1 MAVKSSENRIVD
13 GRGIDPARA
22 VGSDHDGAGHDDGA
36 VILQP
41 EVPAALTFNGR
52 SHAVMMVSPHDLED
66 FMIGFALSEGIID
79 DISQI
84 TLRDVRK
91 TQKGFVIEAELD
103 DDVLNRLDDRQRTLE
118 GRSGCGLCGVQSLDA
133 VAMDQIKSVVPS
145 NMAQDIVLTA
155 IDALPDYQTRSRNGG
170 GLLHASAFVD
180 HGGTIRIVREDIGR
194 HNALDKV
201 LGAMARDHVD
211 ANGGFILMTSR
222 CSYEIVTKTVQCGV
236 GGLVTLSGPTLTAVN
251 LARKAGLT
259 LICRERRGLFRRF
272 A

>member
-1 MAVKSSENRIVD
+1 MKSKSSDNYIVD
-13 GRGIDPARA
+13 GRDLDMARA
-22 VGSDHDGAGHDDGA
+22 VSRDDGNDDA
-36 VILQP
+36 PMVLQP
-41 EVPAALTFNGR
+41 EIPAALTFNGQ

-66 FMIGFALSEGIID
+66 FMVGFALSEGIAD
-79 DISQI
+79 NVSQI

-91 TQKGFVIEAELD
+91 TLQGYVIEADLHE
-103 DDVLNRLDDRQRTLE
+103 DVFDRLEDRQRTLE

-133 VAMDQIKSVVPS
+133 VSMDKIGTVTPG
-145 NMAQDIVLTA
+145 NMAQDIVLRA
-155 IDALPDYQTRSRNGG
+155 IDALPDHQTRNREGG

-180 HGGTIRIVREDIGR
+180 VSGNIQLVREDIGR

-201 LGAMARDHVD
+201 LGAVARQGIDTT
-211 ANGGFILMTSR
+211 GGFILMTSR

-251 LARKAGLT
+251 LARQAGLT
-259 LICRERRGLFRRF
+259 MICRERRGLFRRF

>member
-1 MAVKSSENRIVD
+1 MTSKRSGNRILD
-13 GRGIDPARA
+13 GRDVDLARA
-22 VGSDHDGAGHDDGA
+22 ISRDDGNDDA
-36 VILQP
+36 PMILQP
-41 EVPAALTFNGR
+41 EVPAALTFNGT

-66 FMIGFALSEGIID
+66 FMIGFALSEGIAD

-84 TLRDVRK
+84 TLHDVRK
-91 TQKGFVIEAELD
+91 TLQGYVIEADLHE
-103 DDVLNRLDDRQRTLE
+103 DVFDRLAERRRTLE
-118 GRSGCGLCGVQSLDA
+118 GRSGCGLCGVQSLEA
-133 VAMDQIKSVVPS
+133 VAMDKIGTVRPG
-145 NMAQDIVLTA
+145 NMGQDIVLQA
-155 IDALPDYQTRSRNGG
+155 IDALPDHQTRNREGG

-180 HGGTIRIVREDIGR
+180 VGGNIKLVREDIGR

-201 LGAMARDHVD
+201 LGAVARQGIDTT
-211 ANGGFILMTSR
+211 GGFVLMTSR

-251 LARKAGLT
+251 LARQAGLT

>member
-1 MAVKSSENRIVD
+1 MMAKPSENRILD
-13 GRGIDPARA
+13 GRDVDLARA
-22 VGSDHDGAGHDDGA
+22 VSGDDGNDDA
-36 VILQP
+36 PIMLQP
-41 EVPAALTFNGR
+41 EVPAALTFNGQ

-66 FMIGFALSEGIID
+66 FMVGFALSEGIAD

-91 TQKGFVIEAELD
+91 TLQGYVIEADLH
-103 DDVLNRLDDRQRTLE
+103 DDVFDRLADRQRTLE
-118 GRSGCGLCGVQSLDA
+118 GRSGCGLCGVQSLEA
-133 VAMDQIKSVVPS
+133 VAMDKIGAVKPS
-145 NMAQDIVLTA
+145 NMTQDVVLRA
-155 IDALPDYQTRSRNGG
+155 IDALPEYQTRNREGG

-180 HGGTIRIVREDIGR
+180 GSGNIVLVREDIGR

-201 LGAMARDHVD
+201 LGAVARQGIDPT
-211 ANGGFILMTSR
+211 GGFILMTSR
-222 CSYEIVTKTVQCGV
+222 CSYEIITKTVQFGV

-259 LICRERRGLFRRF
+259 MICRERRGLFRRF

>member
-1 MAVKSSENRIVD
+1 MTPKPSENRILD
-13 GRGIDPARA
+13 GRDFDMARA
-22 VGSDHDGAGHDDGA
+22 VSRDDGNDGAS
-36 VILQP
+36 ITLQP

-66 FMIGFALSEGIID
+66 FMIGFSLSEGIVD
-79 DISQI
+79 DVSQI

-91 TQKGFVIEAELD
+91 TLQGYVLEADLH
-103 DDVLNRLDDRQRTLE
+103 DDVFDRLDDKKRTLE
-118 GRSGCGLCGVQSLDA
+118 GRSGCGLCGVQSLEA
-133 VAMDQIKSVVPS
+133 VAMDKIGKVTPS
-145 NMAQDIVLTA
+145 NMAQGVVLRA
-155 IDALPDYQTRSRNGG
+155 IDELPARQTRNREGG

-180 HGGTIRIVREDIGR
+180 ATGDIKLVREDIGR

-201 LGAMARDHVD
+201 LGAVAREGIDTE
-211 ANGGFILMTSR
+211 GGFVLMTSR

-251 LARKAGLT
+251 LARQAGLT
-259 LICRERRGLFRRF
+259 MICRERRGLFRRF

>member
-1 MAVKSSENRIVD
+1 MASENRIID
-13 GRGIDPARA
+13 GRDHDPARA
-22 VGSDHDGAGHDDGA
+22 IGNGQGDDDVP

-41 EVPAALTFNGR
+41 EIPAAVTFNGK

-66 FMIGFALSEGIID
+66 FIIGFTLSEGIADHIG
-79 DISQI
+79 QI

-91 TQKGFVIEAELD
+91 TLQGFVIEADLD
-103 DDVLNRLDDRQRTLE
+103 ENILERLDVRQRTLE

-133 VAMDQIKSVVPS
+133 VAMDKIGKVVPG
-145 NMAQDIVLTA
+145 NMAQDVVLRA
-155 IDALPDYQTRSRNGG
+155 IDALPDHQTRNREGG

-180 HGGTIRIVREDIGR
+180 GTGTIQIVREDIGR

-201 LGAMARDHVD
+201 LGAVARAGIDKT
-211 ANGGFILMTSR
+211 GGFILMTSR

-251 LARKAGLT
+251 LARQAGLT
-259 LICRERRGLFRRF
+259 MICRERHGLFRRF
-272 A
+272 S